1 MLKRTYRLNERFLQA
16 RPQLN
21 HSTHICNIAVKDSQT
36 FRVEMGFVVG
46 EIVIFQILPLVWFPC
61 SLMLHCVVSRHQ
73 AHLPT

>member
-1 MLKRTYRLNERFLQA
+1 MLNEHFLQA
-16 RPQLN
+16 RQQLN

-61 SLMLHCVVSRHQ
+61 SLTQHYEVSLHQ
-73 AHLPT
+73 AHLLT